1 MAVMA
6 RMLFLAA
13 GACVAACGGSEEG
26 GLYST
31 AKGGA
36 GGAAGTSVGGGAG
49 SGGSASGG
57 AAGMASGGAAGSG
70 ASAATGGSG
79 GSGGTGATSSGGG
92 TGGGSGGGPPGIGT
106 GPCGA
111 LSCAFSAGDACCK
124 ADGKPLYCSN
134 TKLSNPCKCS
144 GVVCHEIGDQVRRTR
159 RLLSG
164 QGVLRREGPRV
175 LHLGPARMSGDL
187 HQRPSGCDAA
197 RGVSSRGQGLR
208 VRDGMLARFGVA
220 PGLCDVRAQVSAG

>member
-92 TGGGSGGGPPGIGT
+92 TGGGSGGGSGGGPPGIGT

-144 GVVCHEIGDQVRRTR
+144 GVVCHEIEIKCDGPEDCSAGKVCCAEKGLVSSTWDLLECRETCTSDRVGATR
-159 RLLSG
+159 REVCHPGGKACASG
-164 QGVLRREGPRV
+164 TACSPDSALPPGY
-175 LHLGPARMSGDL
+175 AT
-187 HQRPSGCDAA
+187 C
-197 RGVSSRGQGLR
+197 
-208 VRDGMLARFGVA
+208 A
-220 PGLCDVRAQVSAG
+220 PK

>member
-26 GLYST
+26 GLYSA

-144 GVVCHEIGDQVRRTR
+144 GVVCHEIEIKCDGPEDCSAGKVCCAEKGLVSSTWDLLECRETCASDRVGATR
-159 RLLSG
+159 REVCHPGGKACASG
-164 QGVLRREGPRV
+164 TACSPDSALPPGY
-175 LHLGPARMSGDL
+175 AT
-187 HQRPSGCDAA
+187 C
-197 RGVSSRGQGLR
+197 
-208 VRDGMLARFGVA
+208 A
-220 PGLCDVRAQVSAG
+220 PK